1 MEKQETTKSGRTI
14 RDTYKEKTTWRSI
27 IGKVEN
33 KMTNNNEKIGTKE
46 FVVGALIGS
55 VVGAAAA
62 IWYTQKPRKDLKEA
76 INEHTAAVKEKAGSL
91 QKSALTKVSDLTAIT
106 RDKTNTLT
114 QSLSQ
119 QSSELLSKLNNKNN
133 SNDEKQ
139 AEFIPIGEEAPSVKK
154 PKKMTVTAVGDER
167 IQQMLSETKMAF
179 DETERKLN
187 Q

>member
-1 MEKQETTKSGRTI
+1 
-14 RDTYKEKTTWRSI
+14 
-27 IGKVEN
+27 
-33 KMTNNNEKIGTKE
+33 MTNTNDEKMGTKE
-46 FVVGALIGS
+46 FLVGAIIGS

-62 IWYTQKPRKDLKEA
+62 IWYTQKPRRDLKDA
-76 INEHTAAVKEKAGSL
+76 INEHTAAVKEKAESF
-91 QKSALTKVSDLTAIT
+91 QKSAITKMSDLTAIT

-133 SNDEKQ
+133 NDENQ
-139 AEFIPIGEEAPSVKK
+139 AEFIPIGEAVPSAIK

-167 IQQMLSETKMAF
+167 IQQMLSETKIAF